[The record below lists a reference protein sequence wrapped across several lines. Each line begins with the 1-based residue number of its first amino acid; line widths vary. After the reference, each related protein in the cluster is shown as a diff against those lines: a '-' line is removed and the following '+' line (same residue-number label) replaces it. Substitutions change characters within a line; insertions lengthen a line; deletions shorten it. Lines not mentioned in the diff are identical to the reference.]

1 LSFIVVA
8 GGRSDKSYAYT
19 PILGKGFLGKIFFF
33 EATCWVA
40 GLYRGL
46 NLKDEKLM
54 KKIFW
59 MAFAWLLAV
68 GAVQAQDETKTLFGQ
83 GGPKS
88 WGLMVSPGFQVG
100 RVYGETAVF
109 TQLKAGVVLNG
120 NWTIGGFGGVTPME
134 LYPAGLQAQFAVP
147 TDFRLHTAGVFAEYR
162 IKPNNLVHLAF
173 PLAVGGLGIDMDD
186 RDWDGLDFDD
196 EGEDYRLFVE
206 PGVQLE
212 LNLHK
217 FARLY
222 AGVSYRLHGGSFYS
236 EGVAVPA
243 TGDYLLVNAGLKVGF
258 FEVGD
263 LKRKKK

>member
-1 LSFIVVA
+1 
-8 GGRSDKSYAYT
+8 
-19 PILGKGFLGKIFFF
+19 
-33 EATCWVA
+33 
-40 GLYRGL
+40 
-46 NLKDEKLM
+46 M
-54 KKIFW
+54 KKVM
-59 MAFAWLLAV
+59 MAAFLFLAL
-68 GAVQAQDETKTLFGQ
+68 GANAQDGTQTLMGN

-88 WGLMVSPGFQVG
+88 WGVMVSPGLQVG
-100 RVYGETAVF
+100 SVYGETAVF

-147 TDFRLHTAGVFAEYR
+147 TDFRLHTAGAFAEYR
-162 IKPNNLVHLAF
+162 VKPNRLLHLAF
-173 PLAVGGLGIDMDD
+173 PLAVGGLGVDMDD

-258 FEVGD
+258 FDVGD
-263 LKRKKK
+263 LRRKK